1 MEADESGT
9 LARLKAHRA
18 ELIDPAIETN
28 NGRIIKTTGDG
39 MLVEFASVV
48 DAVRC
53 AAEIQR
59 RMARLNTDAADENRI
74 DFRIGINLGDIIVE
88 DDDVYGDGVNIAA
101 RLETMADPGG
111 ICISGTAHDHL
122 TNKIDVGYQDLGEQT
137 VKNIAKPV
145 RAYRVLLEEGAAG
158 TMARSPARQWRAA
171 AAITLLAIGAG
182 GYWAWDNSRLP
193 TVEAASIDR
202 MAFPLPDK
210 PSIAVLPF
218 RNLTG
223 DPDQDIMID
232 GLVEDIITSLSNI
245 PNLFVIAR
253 NSTFTY
259 KGKAVKVSQ
268 VAEEL
273 GVRYVLE
280 GSVRLSS
287 DTARVNA
294 QLIDAVAGH
303 HVWAERYDRNMGDF
317 FALQDDISVDVVT
330 AVEVKLVSGEMAR
343 IRRGTTSSAEA
354 YGLYLRGVQ
363 HYSGSSKEDTAL
375 ARQLFEEAVELDAS
389 FAAAW
394 ARLSRV
400 YSLSGSYVRK
410 LVTELSG
417 GVFGYLDS
425 VLERHSFDE
434 FGELI

>member
-273 GVRYVLE
+273 GVRYLHLQGQGGE
-280 GSVRLSS
+280 GEPS
-287 DTARVNA
+287 
-294 QLIDAVAGH
+294 
-303 HVWAERYDRNMGDF
+303 
-317 FALQDDISVDVVT
+317 
-330 AVEVKLVSGEMAR
+330 
-343 IRRGTTSSAEA
+343 RRGRAGRQRPVVERH
-354 YGLYLRGVQ
+354 G
-363 HYSGSSKEDTAL
+363 
-375 ARQLFEEAVELDAS
+375 ARQCPAHRCGGGTP
-389 FAAAW
+389 
-394 ARLSRV
+394 RLGRA
-400 YSLSGSYVRK
+400 LRPQHGRFFRAP
-410 LVTELSG
+410 G
-417 GVFGYLDS
+417 
-425 VLERHSFDE
+425 
-434 FGELI
+434 